1 MANIIEAAKTGRS
14 KCRGCGQLI
23 AAGSDRLGERVPNP
37 FDDEGGE
44 KTDWFH
50 LACAAFMRPETF
62 LVTVADT
69 AATIPDRARLENEAK
84 LGVKF
89 RRLPRATKVERAP
102 SGRAACRAC
111 KKTIDKDAWRIAL
124 MYYEDGR
131 FAASGTIHV
140 SCAPAYLE
148 TADVMV
154 RLKHFTPSL
163 TDADVAEIQALLNG
177 GGAP

>member
-111 KKTIDKDAWRIAL
+111 KKTIDKDTWRIAL

-131 FAASGTIHV
+131 FAPSGSIHV
-140 SCAPAYLE
+140 SCIPEYIE
-148 TADVMV
+148 TADVMG
-154 RLKHFTPSL
+154 RLRHFTPSL
-163 TDADVAEIQALLNG
+163 TDADVAEIQSLLTTPPG
-177 GGAP
+177 G